1 MGAAYTNINAA
12 QFIFNPA
19 SNGTPTLNGNNYTF
33 AEKISAGYVQG
44 KINFSNR
51 LELLGGVRAENT
63 NQHYETLLTK
73 DVQAKSGDIKYTDLL
88 PSAQLKYAISANQNL
103 RFAYYRAIARPGF
116 SELIPDGADGEFFKE
131 VGDPIN
137 LKHTIADNLDIRY
150 ELYSKGSDQLL
161 IGGFYK
167 DIQNPIEI
175 SAVKP
180 QNINSLYLQPV
191 NIGKA
196 TNYGIEIVATK
207 FVGSFGISANYT
219 YTKSSITNDNL
230 IYSSRNTAGQIV
242 SSRVS
247 ETRPLQGQAN
257 NIGNVSFIYK
267 NPKIGFDFQTAVVYT
282 GERISFISPYAG
294 LNYWQSPTTQLD
306 ISFEKKIGKHFSFY
320 GKINNLTDAPLELS
334 LHQSYNAYMAGSGS
348 RALALQSDPANRII
362 IQKDY
367 YRTTYLFGIRFKL

>member
-1 MGAAYTNINAA
+1 
-12 QFIFNPA
+12 
-19 SNGTPTLNGNNYTF
+19 
-33 AEKISAGYVQG
+33 
-44 KINFSNR
+44 
-51 LELLGGVRAENT
+51 
-63 NQHYETLLTK
+63 
-73 DVQAKSGDIKYTDLL
+73 
-88 PSAQLKYAISANQNL
+88 
-103 RFAYYRAIARPGF
+103 
-116 SELIPDGADGEFFKE
+116 
-131 VGDPIN
+131 
-137 LKHTIADNLDIRY
+137 
-150 ELYSKGSDQLL
+150 
-161 IGGFYK
+161 
-167 DIQNPIEI
+167 
-175 SAVKP
+175 
-180 QNINSLYLQPV
+180 LYLQPV

-230 IYSSRNTAGQIV
+230 IYSSRNSAGQIV

-294 LNYWQSPTTQLD
+294 LNYWQSPTAQLD

-334 LHQSYNAYMAGSGS
+334 LHQSYDAYMAGSGS
-348 RALALQSDPANRII
+348 RALALQSDPASRII